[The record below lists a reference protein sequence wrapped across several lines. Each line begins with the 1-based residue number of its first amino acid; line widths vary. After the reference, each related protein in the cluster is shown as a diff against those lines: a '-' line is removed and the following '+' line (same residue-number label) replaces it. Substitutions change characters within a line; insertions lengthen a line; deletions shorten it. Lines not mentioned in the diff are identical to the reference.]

1 MSRSSGDVL
10 ELDQVML
17 PVSQSDFNRV
27 LEAVTDAEQE
37 QSEEFMLAAVADS
50 DEVTFAFS

>member
-1 MSRSSGDVL
+1 
-10 ELDQVML
+10 
-17 PVSQSDFNRV
+17 V